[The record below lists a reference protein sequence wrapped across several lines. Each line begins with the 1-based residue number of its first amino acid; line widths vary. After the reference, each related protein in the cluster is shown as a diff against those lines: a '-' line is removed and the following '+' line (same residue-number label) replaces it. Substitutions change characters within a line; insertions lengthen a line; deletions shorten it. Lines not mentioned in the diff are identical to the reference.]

1 MVPDSLSRLM
11 QLRKANGSFSSH
23 QSIQPHYLS
32 NQDGLPERVTETRDY
47 SPQPT
52 HEPSEAQAV
61 ARAETKPLT
70 VNLD

>member
-11 QLRKANGSFSSH
+11 QLLKANGSFSSH
-23 QSIQPHYLS
+23 QSIHAHYLS
-32 NQDGLPERVTETRDY
+32 NQARLPECVTETRDY

-52 HEPSEAQAV
+52 HEHLEVQAV

-70 VNLD
+70 LNLD